1 MNRTEFMSQLE
12 ILLRNVS
19 DGEREEALQYY
30 NDYFDDAGAENEQ
43 AVIEALGNPARVAEN
58 IRRELLEGQKG
69 KSSVPADRAL
79 TEYGQADAE
88 EKAEAGGKN
97 GDVPA
102 VLVKSAKG
110 RSAGGEGDEGYFNIL
125 ETGQS
130 SCGEN
135 VSSAENPGAEG
146 SRSGGMSGG
155 NGGPGSRSGGMS
167 GGNGGAGGW
176 SGGMSGGNGGA
187 GGWSGSASGGSG
199 GAAGG
204 SGASGGSGRSGGM
217 TAALIVL
224 LVFTGPFILTLGLA
238 LACVAFGLLMA
249 WLGLI
254 LGFGLTALFLILV
267 LFVLLAVGGMCIP
280 VDPLVGFGVMG
291 GGLICGGIGLLFLML
306 TVTMAGA
313 VPAIIRG
320 IGSLFRIGR
329 KKIKAVA

>member
-155 NGGPGSRSGGMS
+155 NGG
-167 GGNGGAGGW
+167 
-176 SGGMSGGNGGA
+176 A

-224 LVFTGPFILTLGLA
+224 LVFTEPFILTLGLA

>member
-146 SRSGGMSGG
+146 SR
-155 NGGPGSRSGGMS
+155 
-167 GGNGGAGGW
+167 

>member
-1 MNRTEFMSQLE
+1 M
-12 ILLRNVS
+12 
-19 DGEREEALQYY
+19 
-30 NDYFDDAGAENEQ
+30 
-43 AVIEALGNPARVAEN
+43 
-58 IRRELLEGQKG
+58 
-69 KSSVPADRAL
+69 PADRAL

-102 VLVKSAKG
+102 VPVKSAEG
-110 RSAGGEGDEGYFNIL
+110 RSTGGEGDERYFNIL

-130 SCGEN
+130 SRGEN
-135 VSSAENPGAEG
+135 VSSAENSGAE
-146 SRSGGMSGG
+146 
-155 NGGPGSRSGGMS
+155 GSRSGGMS

-176 SGGMSGGNGGA
+176 SGGTSGGNGGA
-187 GGWSGSASGGSG
+187 G
-199 GAAGG
+199 GG

-249 WLGLI
+249 WLGLV
-254 LGFGLTALFLILV
+254 LSFGVTALCLILV
-267 LFVLLAVGGMCIP
+267 LFVLLAVGGMCVP

>member
-130 SCGEN
+130 SRGEN

-146 SRSGGMSGG
+146 SR
-155 NGGPGSRSGGMS
+155 
-167 GGNGGAGGW
+167 

-254 LGFGLTALFLILV
+254 LGFGLTALFLNLV

>member
-1 MNRTEFMSQLE
+1 
-12 ILLRNVS
+12 
-19 DGEREEALQYY
+19 
-30 NDYFDDAGAENEQ
+30 
-43 AVIEALGNPARVAEN
+43 
-58 IRRELLEGQKG
+58 
-69 KSSVPADRAL
+69 
-79 TEYGQADAE
+79 
-88 EKAEAGGKN
+88 
-97 GDVPA
+97 
-102 VLVKSAKG
+102 
-110 RSAGGEGDEGYFNIL
+110 
-125 ETGQS
+125 
-130 SCGEN
+130 
-135 VSSAENPGAEG
+135 
-146 SRSGGMSGG
+146 
-155 NGGPGSRSGGMS
+155 
-167 GGNGGAGGW
+167 
-176 SGGMSGGNGGA
+176 
-187 GGWSGSASGGSG
+187 
-199 GAAGG
+199 
-204 SGASGGSGRSGGM
+204 M